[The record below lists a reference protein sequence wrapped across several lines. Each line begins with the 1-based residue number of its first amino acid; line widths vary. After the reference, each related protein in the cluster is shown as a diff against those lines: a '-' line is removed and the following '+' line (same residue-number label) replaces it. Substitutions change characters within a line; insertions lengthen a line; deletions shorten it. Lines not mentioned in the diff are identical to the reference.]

1 MGRLGQNVTKQ
12 ERISMTTRRELI
24 EAIGARYRNVAPS
37 EKKTILDEFVSL
49 TGYHRKHATRVLG
62 TAPRVEQKVPVRDRV
77 YDEAVRQALIVLWE
91 AGDRICGKRLK
102 PLIPVLITAMER
114 HGHLDLNALVKAR
127 LLQISAATID
137 RSLSD
142 ARAHIDCKR
151 RRRKGVGAAIRRS
164 IPVRTFSDWR
174 DPPPGFF
181 EVDMVEHCG
190 GPKTDGDFVHTL
202 TLTDIASGWT
212 ECVAMPLRN
221 QSLVVEAL
229 IVAQDDL
236 PFAMLGIDTDNDS
249 AFMNQTVFDHCKAK
263 GLEQT
268 RSRAYKKNDQA
279 WVEQKNGA
287 IVRRLVGYGRLSGL
301 AATRALA
308 ELYAASRLYINFFQP
323 SFKLKAKTRDGARV
337 SKTYHAPATPCD
349 RLLASAAV
357 SEKIK
362 SSLREQFDQLDP
374 VSLLRDIRVAQGV
387 LSEMSARGPR
397 DVAVST
403 SESPAI
409 ATYLQS
415 LATAW
420 KEGEVRP
427 THQRKATEARW
438 WRTRADPFEHAWP
451 VVEGWLV
458 AEPTATAKELM
469 NRLAQAVPDTYA
481 SKAQLRTLQRRIKT
495 WRAEKAKDLILGKL
509 RKETREDVEG

>member
-1 MGRLGQNVTKQ
+1 M
-12 ERISMTTRRELI
+12 
-24 EAIGARYRNVAPS
+24 
-37 EKKTILDEFVSL
+37 
-49 TGYHRKHATRVLG
+49 
-62 TAPRVEQKVPVRDRV
+62 RDRV
-77 YDEAVRQALIVLWE
+77 YDEAVCQALIVLWE
-91 AGDRICGKRLK
+91 AGDRLCGKRLK

-114 HGHLDLNALVKAR
+114 HGHLDLDALVKAR

-142 ARAHIDCKR
+142 ARAHIDGKR

-229 IVAQDDL
+229 VVAQDDL

-263 GLEQT
+263 DLEQT

-362 SSLREQFDQLDP
+362 SSLREQFDRLDP

-397 DVAVST
+397 EVTVST
-403 SESPAI
+403 SDSPAI

-427 THQRKATEARW
+427 THQRKATQARW
-438 WRTRADPFEHAWP
+438 WRTRADPFEYAWP

-469 NRLAQAVPDTYA
+469 NRLALTVPDAYA

-509 RKETREDVEG
+509 RHETRDDAEA

>member
-1 MGRLGQNVTKQ
+1 MGRRGQDVTKQ
-12 ERISMTTRRELI
+12 GRISMTTRRELI
-24 EAIGARYRNVAPS
+24 VAIGERYRDVAPS

-62 TAPRVEQKVPVRDRV
+62 TTPRVEQKAPVRNRV

-114 HGHLDLNALVKAR
+114 HGHLDLDALVKER

-142 ARAHIDCKR
+142 ARAHIDGKR

-212 ECVAMPLRN
+212 ECVAMPVRN

-263 GLEQT
+263 DLEQT

-349 RLLASAAV
+349 RLLASTAV
-357 SEKIK
+357 SETIK
-362 SSLREQFDQLDP
+362 SSLREQFDRLDP

-387 LSEMSARGPR
+387 LSEMSTRGPR
-397 DVAVST
+397 DAAVST

-420 KEGEVRP
+420 KDGEVRP
-427 THQRKATEARW
+427 THQRKATQARW
-438 WRTRADPFEHAWP
+438 WRTRADPFEYAWP

-469 NRLAQAVPDTYA
+469 NRLALTVPDAYA

-509 RKETREDVEG
+509 RQETRDDAEV